1 MVEQRTEN
9 PCVAGS
15 IPAQATSL
23 SYQTYL
29 FVVKRSIICY
39 DINISV
45 EKVNYMYKCYS
56 RIFNILLIIVL
67 LLSNITYADV
77 SEKPASQHIT
87 RKEEPAS
94 TVLTAE
100 NTVNNDIVVGLL
112 KTEEEAYPCELGL
125 SQNIYEMFNNFGVKT
140 VLIDYNKIISLKKI
154 QTESLNLAKQDE
166 TLAKKLTLDRIKVK
180 VAKFIKEHKI
190 NRIFI
195 PDNFHSEPFPPT
207 PCRQLVTEA
216 IAKIVD
222 DNPAIHLLGICE
234 GIMNA
239 KGIEVVSVVSDEE
252 KRRSHLKS
260 APNPHKE
267 DAPLQQIKIV
277 PNSRLA
283 ELVAKFLIPNENGWF
298 STYFPDAHSG
308 AVSNTPENRRK
319 LELLG
324 YKVAAFSSDG
334 VIEAIEDK
342 HGNIYF
348 QCHPEALVVK
358 SYKNLYLSNHK
369 ERQVSTLVAIAII
382 NDFLYRA

>member
-1 MVEQRTEN
+1 MVYKYYN
-9 PCVAGS
+9 
-15 IPAQATSL
+15 
-23 SYQTYL
+23 
-29 FVVKRSIICY
+29 
-39 DINISV
+39 
-45 EKVNYMYKCYS
+45 KVFK
-56 RIFNILLIIVL
+56 ILLIIVL
-67 LLSNITYADV
+67 LLSNITYAGV
-77 SEKPASQHIT
+77 SEKPASQHVT
-87 RKEEPAS
+87 KKEEPAS

-112 KTEEEAYPCELGL
+112 KTEEAHELGL

-140 VLIDYNKIISLKKI
+140 VLIDYNKIINLKEI
-154 QTESLNLAKQDE
+154 QEESLIFAKQDE
-166 TLAKKLTLDRIKVK
+166 TLAKKLTLDRIKIE
-180 VAKFIKEHKI
+180 VAKFIEEHKI

-195 PDNFHSEPFPPT
+195 PDNLHSAPT
-207 PCRQLVTEA
+207 PYRQLVTEA

-222 DNPAIHLLGICE
+222 DNPAIHLFGICE

-252 KRRSHLKS
+252 KQRSHLES
-260 APNPHKE
+260 SPNPHKD

-324 YKVAAFSSDG
+324 YKVAAFSSGG

-358 SYKNLYLSNHK
+358 SDKNLYLSNHK
-369 ERQVSTLVAIAII
+369 KRQVSTLVAIAII

>member
-1 MVEQRTEN
+1 MVYKYYN
-9 PCVAGS
+9 
-15 IPAQATSL
+15 
-23 SYQTYL
+23 
-29 FVVKRSIICY
+29 
-39 DINISV
+39 
-45 EKVNYMYKCYS
+45 KVFK
-56 RIFNILLIIVL
+56 ILLIIVL
-67 LLSNITYADV
+67 LLSNITYAGV
-77 SEKPASQHIT
+77 SEKPASQHVT

-94 TVLTAE
+94 TALTAE

-112 KTEEEAYPCELGL
+112 KTEEAHELGL

-166 TLAKKLTLDRIKVK
+166 TFAKKLTLDRIKIE

-195 PDNFHSEPFPPT
+195 PDNLHSAPT

-260 APNPHKE
+260 ASNPHKE

-358 SYKNLYLSNHK
+358 SDKNLYLSNHK

>member
-1 MVEQRTEN
+1 
-9 PCVAGS
+9 
-15 IPAQATSL
+15 
-23 SYQTYL
+23 
-29 FVVKRSIICY
+29 
-39 DINISV
+39 
-45 EKVNYMYKCYS
+45 MYKYYNKV
-56 RIFNILLIIVL
+56 FKILLIIVL
-67 LLSNITYADV
+67 LLSNITYAGV
-77 SEKPASQHIT
+77 SEKPASQHVN

-94 TVLTAE
+94 TALTAE
-100 NTVNNDIVVGLL
+100 NRVNDDIVVGLL
-112 KTEEEAYPCELGL
+112 KTEEETYPHELGL

-140 VLIDYNKIISLKKI
+140 ILIDYNKIISLKKI

-166 TLAKKLTLDRIKVK
+166 TLAKKLTLDRIKIE
-180 VAKFIKEHKI
+180 VAQFIEEHKI

-195 PDNFHSEPFPPT
+195 PGNYYNFHSEPFPPT
-207 PCRQLVTEA
+207 PYRQLVTEA
-216 IAKIVD
+216 IVKIVD
-222 DNPAIHLLGICE
+222 DNPAIHLLGICGGLQ

-239 KGIEVVSVVSDEE
+239 KGIEVVSVADLVSDEE
-252 KRRSHLKS
+252 KQRSHLKS
-260 APNPHKE
+260 APNPQEE
-267 DAPLQQIKIV
+267 DVPLQQIKIV

-283 ELVAKFLIPNENGWF
+283 ESVAKFLIPNENGWF

-334 VIEAIEDK
+334 VIEAIEDR

-348 QCHPEALVVK
+348 QSHPEALVVK
-358 SYKNLYLSNHK
+358 SDKNLYLSNYK

>member
-1 MVEQRTEN
+1 
-9 PCVAGS
+9 
-15 IPAQATSL
+15 
-23 SYQTYL
+23 
-29 FVVKRSIICY
+29 
-39 DINISV
+39 
-45 EKVNYMYKCYS
+45 MYKCYS
-56 RIFNILLIIVL
+56 RTFNILLIIVL
-67 LLSNITYADV
+67 LLSNITYAGV
-77 SEKPASQHIT
+77 SEKPASQHVT

-94 TVLTAE
+94 TALTAE
-100 NTVNNDIVVGLL
+100 NAVNNDVVVGLL
-112 KTEEEAYPCELGL
+112 KTEEAHEFGL

-140 VLIDYNKIISLKKI
+140 VLIDYNKIISLEKI
-154 QTESLNLAKQDE
+154 QAESLNLAKQDE
-166 TLAKKLTLDRIKVK
+166 TLAKKLTLDRIKVE
-180 VAKFIKEHKI
+180 VAKFVKEHKI

-195 PDNFHSEPFPPT
+195 PDNLHSAPT
-207 PCRQLVTEA
+207 PYRQLFTEA
-216 IAKIVD
+216 IVKIVD
-222 DNPAIHLLGICE
+222 DNPAIHLLGICGGLQ

-239 KGIEVVSVVSDEE
+239 KGIEVVSVADLVSDEE
-252 KRRSHLKS
+252 KQRSHLES
-260 APNPHKE
+260 APDPHK
-267 DAPLQQIKIV
+267 DYAPLQQIKIV

-382 NDFLYRA
+382 NDFLYRT

>member
-23 SYQTYL
+23 SYQIYL

-39 DINISV
+39 DIDISV
-45 EKVNYMYKCYS
+45 EKVNCMYKCYS

-77 SEKPASQHIT
+77 SEKPASQHVT

-94 TVLTAE
+94 TALTAE

-112 KTEEEAYPCELGL
+112 KMEEETYPYELGL

-154 QTESLNLAKQDE
+154 QTELLNLAKQDE
-166 TLAKKLTLDRIKVK
+166 TLAKKLTLDRIKIE
-180 VAKFIKEHKI
+180 VAQFIEEHKI

-207 PCRQLVTEA
+207 PCRQLVTDA

-308 AVSNTPENRRK
+308 SVSNTPENRRK

>member
-1 MVEQRTEN
+1 
-9 PCVAGS
+9 
-15 IPAQATSL
+15 
-23 SYQTYL
+23 
-29 FVVKRSIICY
+29 
-39 DINISV
+39 
-45 EKVNYMYKCYS
+45 
-56 RIFNILLIIVL
+56 
-67 LLSNITYADV
+67 
-77 SEKPASQHIT
+77 
-87 RKEEPAS
+87 
-94 TVLTAE
+94 
-100 NTVNNDIVVGLL
+100 
-112 KTEEEAYPCELGL
+112 
-125 SQNIYEMFNNFGVKT
+125 MFNNFRVKT

-154 QTESLNLAKQDE
+154 QIESLNLAKQDE
-166 TLAKKLTLDRIKVK
+166 TLAKKLTLDRIKVE

-195 PDNFHSEPFPPT
+195 PGNYYNLHSEPFPPT

-216 IAKIVD
+216 IVKIID

-252 KRRSHLKS
+252 KEIKS
-260 APNPHKE
+260 APNPQKE
-267 DAPLQQIKIV
+267 DVPLQQIKIV

-348 QCHPEALVVK
+348 QSHPEALVVK
-358 SYKNLYLSNHK
+358 LDKNLYLSNRK

-382 NDFLYRA
+382 NDFLYRG

>member
-1 MVEQRTEN
+1 MVYKYYN
-9 PCVAGS
+9 KV
-15 IPAQATSL
+15 
-23 SYQTYL
+23 
-29 FVVKRSIICY
+29 F
-39 DINISV
+39 NIS
-45 EKVNYMYKCYS
+45 
-56 RIFNILLIIVL
+56 LIIVL

-77 SEKPASQHIT
+77 SEKPASQHVT

-94 TVLTAE
+94 TALTAK

-112 KTEEEAYPCELGL
+112 KTEEETYPYELGL

-154 QTESLNLAKQDE
+154 QTEFAKQDE
-166 TLAKKLTLDRIKVK
+166 ALAKKLTLDRIKIE
-180 VAKFIKEHKI
+180 VAQFIEEHKI

-195 PDNFHSEPFPPT
+195 PDNFHSAPT

-260 APNPHKE
+260 APNPQK
-267 DAPLQQIKIV
+267 ALQQIKII

-283 ELVAKFLIPNENGWF
+283 EVVAKFLLPDENSWF

-308 AVSNTPENRRK
+308 AVNNTPENRRK

-324 YKVAAFSSDG
+324 YKIAAFSNDG
-334 VIEAIEDK
+334 IIEAIEDK
-342 HGNIYF
+342 YGNVYF
-348 QCHPEALVVK
+348 QSHLEALVVK
-358 SYKNLYLSNHK
+358 SDKNLYLSNHK

>member
-1 MVEQRTEN
+1 
-9 PCVAGS
+9 
-15 IPAQATSL
+15 
-23 SYQTYL
+23 
-29 FVVKRSIICY
+29 
-39 DINISV
+39 
-45 EKVNYMYKCYS
+45 MYKCYS
-56 RIFNILLIIVL
+56 KIFNILLIIVL
-67 LLSNITYADV
+67 LLSNITYAGV
-77 SEKPASQHIT
+77 SEKPASQHVNK
-87 RKEEPAS
+87 KEEPAS
-94 TVLTAE
+94 TALTAE
-100 NTVNNDIVVGLL
+100 NRVNDDIVVGLL
-112 KTEEEAYPCELGL
+112 KTEEETYPHELGL
-125 SQNIYEMFNNFGVKT
+125 SQNVYEMFNNFRVKT

-154 QTESLNLAKQDE
+154 QIESLNLAKQDE
-166 TLAKKLTLDRIKVK
+166 TLAKKLTLDRIKVE

-195 PDNFHSEPFPPT
+195 PGNYYNLHSEPFPPT

-216 IAKIVD
+216 IVKIID

-252 KRRSHLKS
+252 KEIKS
-260 APNPHKE
+260 APNPQKE
-267 DAPLQQIKIV
+267 DVPLQQIKIV

-348 QCHPEALVVK
+348 QSHPEALVVK
-358 SYKNLYLSNHK
+358 LDKNLYLSNRK

-382 NDFLYRA
+382 NDFLYRG

>member
-1 MVEQRTEN
+1 
-9 PCVAGS
+9 
-15 IPAQATSL
+15 
-23 SYQTYL
+23 
-29 FVVKRSIICY
+29 
-39 DINISV
+39 
-45 EKVNYMYKCYS
+45 MYKCYS
-56 RIFNILLIIVL
+56 KIFNILLIIVL
-67 LLSNITYADV
+67 LLSNITYAGV
-77 SEKPASQHIT
+77 SEKPASQHVN

-94 TVLTAE
+94 TALTAE
-100 NTVNNDIVVGLL
+100 NRVNDDIVIGLL
-112 KTEEEAYPCELGL
+112 KTEEETYPHELGL
-125 SQNIYEMFNNFGVKT
+125 SQNVYEMFNNFRVKT

-154 QTESLNLAKQDE
+154 QIESLNLAKQDE
-166 TLAKKLTLDRIKVK
+166 TLAKKLTLDRIKVE

-195 PDNFHSEPFPPT
+195 PGNYYNLHSEPFPPT

-216 IAKIVD
+216 IVKIID

-252 KRRSHLKS
+252 KEIKS
-260 APNPHKE
+260 APNPQKE
-267 DAPLQQIKIV
+267 DVPLQQIKIV

-348 QCHPEALVVK
+348 QSHPEALVVK
-358 SYKNLYLSNHK
+358 LDKNLYLSNRK

-382 NDFLYRA
+382 NDFLYRG

>member
-1 MVEQRTEN
+1 M
-9 PCVAGS
+9 
-15 IPAQATSL
+15 
-23 SYQTYL
+23 
-29 FVVKRSIICY
+29 
-39 DINISV
+39 
-45 EKVNYMYKCYS
+45 
-56 RIFNILLIIVL
+56 
-67 LLSNITYADV
+67 
-77 SEKPASQHIT
+77 
-87 RKEEPAS
+87 
-94 TVLTAE
+94 TAE

-112 KTEEEAYPCELGL
+112 KTEEAYELGL

-166 TLAKKLTLDRIKVK
+166 TLAKKLTLDRIKVE
-180 VAKFIKEHKI
+180 VAQFIEEHKI

-195 PDNFHSEPFPPT
+195 PDNLHSEPFPPT
-207 PCRQLVTEA
+207 PYRQLVTEA

-222 DNPAIHLLGICE
+222 DNPSIHLLGICGGLQ

-239 KGIEVVSVVSDEE
+239 KGIEVVSDEE

-260 APNPHKE
+260 AQK
-267 DAPLQQIKIV
+267 ALQQIKIV

-298 STYFPDAHSG
+298 STCFPDAHSG

-342 HGNIYF
+342 HGNVHF
-348 QCHPEALVVK
+348 QSHPEALVVK
-358 SYKNLYLSNHK
+358 SDKNLYLSNHK

>member
-1 MVEQRTEN
+1 
-9 PCVAGS
+9 
-15 IPAQATSL
+15 
-23 SYQTYL
+23 
-29 FVVKRSIICY
+29 
-39 DINISV
+39 
-45 EKVNYMYKCYS
+45 
-56 RIFNILLIIVL
+56 
-67 LLSNITYADV
+67 
-77 SEKPASQHIT
+77 
-87 RKEEPAS
+87 
-94 TVLTAE
+94 
-100 NTVNNDIVVGLL
+100 
-112 KTEEEAYPCELGL
+112 
-125 SQNIYEMFNNFGVKT
+125 MFNNFRVKI

-166 TLAKKLTLDRIKVK
+166 TLAKKLILDRIKVE

-195 PDNFHSEPFPPT
+195 PGNYYNLHSEPFPPT

-216 IAKIVD
+216 IVKIVD

-252 KRRSHLKS
+252 KQRSHLKS
-260 APNPHKE
+260 APNPQKE
-267 DAPLQQIKIV
+267 DVPLQQIKIV

-283 ELVAKFLIPNENGWF
+283 EVVARFLSPDENGWF
-298 STYFPDAHSG
+298 STCFPDAHSG

-342 HGNIYF
+342 HGNVHF
-348 QCHPEALVVK
+348 QSHPEALVVK
-358 SYKNLYLSNHK
+358 SDKNLYLSNHK

>member
-1 MVEQRTEN
+1 
-9 PCVAGS
+9 
-15 IPAQATSL
+15 
-23 SYQTYL
+23 
-29 FVVKRSIICY
+29 
-39 DINISV
+39 
-45 EKVNYMYKCYS
+45 MYKCYS
-56 RIFNILLIIVL
+56 KIFNILLIIVL
-67 LLSNITYADV
+67 LLSNITYAGV
-77 SEKPASQHIT
+77 SEKPASQHVT
-87 RKEEPAS
+87 RKKEPAS
-94 TVLTAE
+94 TALTAE
-100 NTVNNDIVVGLL
+100 NRVNDDIVVGLL
-112 KTEEEAYPCELGL
+112 KTEEETYPHELGL
-125 SQNIYEMFNNFGVKT
+125 SQNVYEMFNNFRVKT

-166 TLAKKLTLDRIKVK
+166 TLAKKLTLDRIKIE
-180 VAKFIKEHKI
+180 VAQFIEEHKI

-195 PDNFHSEPFPPT
+195 SGNYYNLHSEPFPPT

-216 IAKIVD
+216 IVKIID
-222 DNPAIHLLGICE
+222 DNPAIHLLGICGGLQ

-239 KGIEVVSVVSDEE
+239 KGIEVVSVADLVSDEE
-252 KRRSHLKS
+252 KQRSHLKS
-260 APNPHKE
+260 APNPQKE
-267 DAPLQQIKIV
+267 DVPLQQIKIV

-348 QCHPEALVVK
+348 QSHPEALVVK
-358 SYKNLYLSNHK
+358 SDKNLYLSNHK

>member
-1 MVEQRTEN
+1 M
-9 PCVAGS
+9 
-15 IPAQATSL
+15 
-23 SYQTYL
+23 
-29 FVVKRSIICY
+29 
-39 DINISV
+39 
-45 EKVNYMYKCYS
+45 
-56 RIFNILLIIVL
+56 
-67 LLSNITYADV
+67 
-77 SEKPASQHIT
+77 
-87 RKEEPAS
+87 
-94 TVLTAE
+94 
-100 NTVNNDIVVGLL
+100 
-112 KTEEEAYPCELGL
+112 
-125 SQNIYEMFNNFGVKT
+125 
-140 VLIDYNKIISLKKI
+140 
-154 QTESLNLAKQDE
+154 
-166 TLAKKLTLDRIKVK
+166 AKKLTLDRIKVE

-207 PCRQLVTEA
+207 PCCQLVTEA

-334 VIEAIEDK
+334 VIKAIEDK

-358 SYKNLYLSNHK
+358 SDKNLYLSNHK

>member
-1 MVEQRTEN
+1 
-9 PCVAGS
+9 
-15 IPAQATSL
+15 
-23 SYQTYL
+23 
-29 FVVKRSIICY
+29 
-39 DINISV
+39 
-45 EKVNYMYKCYS
+45 MYRYYS

-67 LLSNITYADV
+67 LLSNITYAGV
-77 SEKPASQHIT
+77 SEKPASQHVT

-112 KTEEEAYPCELGL
+112 KTEEAYELGL

-166 TLAKKLTLDRIKVK
+166 TLAKKLTLDRIKVE
-180 VAKFIKEHKI
+180 VAQFIEEHKI

-195 PDNFHSEPFPPT
+195 PDNLHSEPFPPT
-207 PCRQLVTEA
+207 PYRQLVTEA

-222 DNPAIHLLGICE
+222 DNPSIHLLGICGGLQ

-239 KGIEVVSVVSDEE
+239 KGIEVVSDEE

-260 APNPHKE
+260 AQK
-267 DAPLQQIKIV
+267 ALQQIKIV

-298 STYFPDAHSG
+298 STCFPDAHSG

-342 HGNIYF
+342 HGNVHF
-348 QCHPEALVVK
+348 QSHPEALVVK
-358 SYKNLYLSNHK
+358 SDKNLYLSNHK

>member
-1 MVEQRTEN
+1 MVYKYYN
-9 PCVAGS
+9 
-15 IPAQATSL
+15 
-23 SYQTYL
+23 
-29 FVVKRSIICY
+29 
-39 DINISV
+39 
-45 EKVNYMYKCYS
+45 KVFK
-56 RIFNILLIIVL
+56 ILLTIVL
-67 LLSNITYADV
+67 LLSNITYAGV
-77 SEKPASQHIT
+77 SEKPASQHVT

-100 NTVNNDIVVGLL
+100 NTVNNDVVVGLL
-112 KTEEEAYPCELGL
+112 KTEEAHELGL

-166 TLAKKLTLDRIKVK
+166 TLAKKLTLDRIKVE
-180 VAKFIKEHKI
+180 VAQFIKEHKI

-195 PDNFHSEPFPPT
+195 PDNLHSAPT
-207 PCRQLVTEA
+207 PYRQLVTEA
-216 IAKIVD
+216 IVKIVD

-252 KRRSHLKS
+252 KQRSHLKS
-260 APNPHKE
+260 APNPQKE
-267 DAPLQQIKIV
+267 DVPLQQIKIV

-283 ELVAKFLIPNENGWF
+283 EVVAKFLIPNENGWF

-324 YKVAAFSSDG
+324 YKVAAFSSEG

-342 HGNIYF
+342 HGNVHF
-348 QCHPEALVVK
+348 QSHPEALVVK
-358 SYKNLYLSNHK
+358 SDKNLYLSNHK
-369 ERQVSTLVAIAII
+369 ERQVSTLVAIAIM

>member
-1 MVEQRTEN
+1 
-9 PCVAGS
+9 
-15 IPAQATSL
+15 
-23 SYQTYL
+23 
-29 FVVKRSIICY
+29 
-39 DINISV
+39 
-45 EKVNYMYKCYS
+45 MYKCYS

-77 SEKPASQHIT
+77 SEKPASQHVT

-94 TVLTAE
+94 TALTAE

-112 KTEEEAYPCELGL
+112 KMEEETYPYELGL

-154 QTESLNLAKQDE
+154 QTELLNLAKQDE
-166 TLAKKLTLDRIKVK
+166 TLAKKLTLDRIKIE
-180 VAKFIKEHKI
+180 VAQFIEEHKI

-207 PCRQLVTEA
+207 PCRQLVTDA

-308 AVSNTPENRRK
+308 SVSNTPENRRK

>member
-1 MVEQRTEN
+1 
-9 PCVAGS
+9 
-15 IPAQATSL
+15 
-23 SYQTYL
+23 
-29 FVVKRSIICY
+29 
-39 DINISV
+39 
-45 EKVNYMYKCYS
+45 MYKCYS

-67 LLSNITYADV
+67 LLSNITYAGV
-77 SEKPASQHIT
+77 SEKPASQHVT

-94 TVLTAE
+94 TVLTVE
-100 NTVNNDIVVGLL
+100 NTVNNDVVVGLL
-112 KTEEEAYPCELGL
+112 KTEEETYPHEFGL

-140 VLIDYNKIISLKKI
+140 ILIDYNKITSLKKI

-166 TLAKKLTLDRIKVK
+166 TLAKKLTLDRIKVE

-195 PDNFHSEPFPPT
+195 PGNYYNLHSEPFPPT
-207 PCRQLVTEA
+207 PYRQLVTEA
-216 IAKIVD
+216 IVKIVD
-222 DNPAIHLLGICE
+222 DNPAIHLLGICGGLQ

-239 KGIEVVSVVSDEE
+239 KGIEVVSVADLVSDEE
-252 KRRSHLKS
+252 KQRSHLES
-260 APNPHKE
+260 APDPHK
-267 DAPLQQIKIV
+267 DYAPLQQIKII

-358 SYKNLYLSNHK
+358 SDKNLYLSNHK